1 MVSCFKASVVE
12 MVMGAFNTRKK
23 RVLQELDFFKILW
36 AAICHAFSFLLIDFI
51 LFVYRWRGNKGSQA
65 GSGSPV
71 LGVYGS
77 QF

>member
-1 MVSCFKASVVE
+1 MVE

-23 RVLQELDFFKILW
+23 RVLQELDFFEILW
-36 AAICHAFSFLLIDFI
+36 AAICHPFSFLLINFI
-51 LFVYRWRGNKGSQA
+51 FFAYRLRGNKGSQA

-71 LGVYGS
+71 LGVHGS